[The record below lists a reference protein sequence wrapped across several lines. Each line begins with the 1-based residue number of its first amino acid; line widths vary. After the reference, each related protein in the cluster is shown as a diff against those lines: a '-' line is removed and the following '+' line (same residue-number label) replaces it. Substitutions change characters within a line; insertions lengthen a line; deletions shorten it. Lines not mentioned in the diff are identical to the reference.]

1 MYLVDEDIKP
11 TNRPIFHIFKKVEE
25 NIKMICGN
33 TEDKMTQEKPL
44 KMKILNARW
53 KYKEWFKGIWVTTEK
68 GLLKFKA

>member
-44 KMKILNARW
+44 KMKILNAR
-53 KYKEWFKGIWVTTEK
+53 
-68 GLLKFKA
+68 